1 MDTLHDQCKPAPKV
15 AKISKSKGPL
25 IYVGRHGKIIGEYYL
40 EGIQK
45 GIACE
50 YFVPKDR
57 GWYEGLPEW
66 LRIGEVVKLL
76 TTPPTQRDSL
86 IPAPSQDRAQR
97 RATKVLTAKLAQKL
111 RMELDSKEAR

>member
-1 MDTLHDQCKPAPKV
+1 MNTLTNQSKPAPRV
-15 AKISKSKGPL
+15 AQVSKSKGPL

-40 EGIQK
+40 DGIQK

-76 TTPPTQRDSL
+76 STPPTQRVSL
-86 IPAPSQDRAQR
+86 IPAPSHDRAQR
-97 RATKVLTAKLAQKL
+97 QATKVLTAALTKKL
-111 RMELDSKEAR
+111 RLELELGEAR